1 MENDV
6 EADRTLVENENSCDT
21 ANVMAFVLAQYV
33 VSLARNYGFVI
44 TIFIGYRSCWGHAV
58 V

>member
-1 MENDV
+1 MENEV
-6 EADRTLVENENSCDT
+6 EADRTSVKNENSCDT

-33 VSLARNYGFVI
+33 VSPEI
-44 TIFIGYRSCWGHAV
+44 MV